1 MVPVQSWQ
9 QFSDRWAVMLKCNSQ
24 SVLSSSQADVSCK
37 EEISFVGVIEII
49 HISPGKS
56 LR

>member
-9 QFSDRWAVMLKCNSQ
+9 QFSDRWAVMPKCNSQ
-24 SVLSSSQADVSCK
+24 SVPSSSQADVSCK

-49 HISPGKS
+49 HISPGES
-56 LR
+56 VR